1 MPGNCVDGI
10 VRIILM
16 EMFKNLYVMRSTI
29 RCLQKWSRHGR
40 AVVLLSSGQCLESG
54 ITSEVRLSE
63 CRRGALS
70 QQWDFTVELQAQE
83 DHPVNIT

>member
-1 MPGNCVDGI
+1 MY
-10 VRIILM
+10 R
-16 EMFKNLYVMRSTI
+16 EMSSTVCRSVI
-29 RCLQKWSRHGR
+29 YCLQKWSRHGR

-63 CRRGALS
+63 CRRGAVS
-70 QQWDFTVELQAQE
+70 QQWDFTVELQAQD